1 MEFSLIIY
9 VSLGVALL
17 SVAIA
22 TYSEIKRSK
31 MRQSIKRVGQLSSQ
45 SKSICS
51 SLDSLEEDL
60 IHGRIGANS
69 AKSVLQPIK
78 RNMEA
83 LNGEIEDIY
92 NEYIKKRKKK
102 KTNKNSSK
110 I

>member
-1 MEFSLIIY
+1 MEFSLINYI
-9 VSLGVALL
+9 SLGIALL
-17 SVAIA
+17 SVAI
-22 TYSEIKRSK
+22 TSYFGIKANK
-31 MRQSIKRVGQLSSQ
+31 MAQAIKRVGQLSSQ

-60 IHGRIGANS
+60 IHGRIVAHN
-69 AKSVLQPIK
+69 ARSVLQPIK
-78 RNMEA
+78 RTMEA
-83 LNGEIEDIY
+83 LGEIEDIY

>member
-1 MEFSLIIY
+1 MELSIIIY
-9 VSLGVALL
+9 VSLGIALL
-17 SVAIA
+17 SVTIA
-22 TYSEIKRSK
+22 AYSEIKRNK
-31 MRQSIKRVGQLSSQ
+31 MRQAIKRVGQLSSQ

-51 SLDSLEEDL
+51 SLDLLEKDL

-92 NEYIKKRKKK
+92 NEYIKKEKKEE
-102 KTNKNSSK
+102 N
-110 I
+110 

>member
-1 MEFSLIIY
+1 MEFWLINY
-9 VSLGVALL
+9 VSLGIAFL

-22 TYSEIKRSK
+22 IYFGIKESK
-31 MRQSIKRVGQLSSQ
+31 MRQAIKRVGQLSSQ

-60 IHGRIGANS
+60 IHNRIGANS

-102 KTNKNSSK
+102 KT
-110 I
+110 

>member
-1 MEFSLIIY
+1 MEFSLINFVLVGIAL
-9 VSLGVALL
+9 LGVLIGLYFGIKDSKGRQA
-17 SVAIA
+17 
-22 TYSEIKRSK
+22 IKR
-31 MRQSIKRVGQLSSQ
+31 IGQLSSQ

-69 AKSVLQPIK
+69 VKSVLQPIK
-78 RNMEA
+78 KYMEA

-102 KTNKNSSK
+102 KTNKNSSE

>member
-1 MEFSLIIY
+1 MEFWLINY
-9 VSLGVALL
+9 VTLGVGFL
-17 SVAIA
+17 SVVVAI
-22 TYSEIKRSK
+22 YFGIKANK
-31 MRQSIKRVGQLSSQ
+31 MVQAINKRVGQLSSQ

-60 IHGRIGANS
+60 IHGRIGAHS

-92 NEYIKKRKKK
+92 NEYIKKRKNRK
-102 KTNKNSSK
+102 
-110 I
+110 

>member
-1 MEFSLIIY
+1 MELWLINY
-9 VSLGVALL
+9 VTLGLGFLGVAI
-17 SVAIA
+17 AI
-22 TYSEIKRSK
+22 YFGIKANK
-31 MRQSIKRVGQLSSQ
+31 MRQAIKRVGQLSSQ